1 MLHYIFYARH
11 LLQKVKDDNISVF
24 AAQSSFFIVLAAF
37 PFIMLLISAI
47 QMTPSLS
54 QEDLK
59 LVLTGL
65 FPDIIDDL
73 VVNVI
78 DDLYLKAQSGTAL
91 SITALVTLWSAS
103 KGLMSVERGFNR
115 IYGIKE
121 TRNYFT
127 VRIICAGYTIALLIA
142 ILASLILLVF
152 GNSIQIFIENHLPLI
167 AKFTSYIISFRTLL
181 SIALLTVV
189 FAAFYKYLPNRKL
202 SYKSQ
207 LPGAIFSTFGWIIFS
222 LAFSVYFN
230 NFSNYSYMYGSLTA
244 IVLLMLWIY
253 VCMCILLMGGEINIF
268 LSEYFRPSKRPQSG
282 K

>member
-11 LLQKVKDDNISVF
+11 LLRKVKEDNISVF

-59 LVLTGL
+59 QVLTGL

-73 VVNVI
+73 VISVI

-127 VRIICAGYTIALLIA
+127 VRIICAGYTIVLLIA
-142 ILASLILLVF
+142 IMASLILLVF
-152 GNSIQIFIENHLPLI
+152 GNSIQIFIQNHLPLI
-167 AKFTSYIISFRTLL
+167 SRFTSYIISFRTLL
-181 SIALLTVV
+181 SIVLLTVI

-207 LPGAIFSTFGWIIFS
+207 LPGAIFSTFGWILFS
-222 LAFSVYFN
+222 LAFSIYFN

-268 LSEYFRPSKRPQSG
+268 LSEYFRPGGQPRRER
-282 K
+282 